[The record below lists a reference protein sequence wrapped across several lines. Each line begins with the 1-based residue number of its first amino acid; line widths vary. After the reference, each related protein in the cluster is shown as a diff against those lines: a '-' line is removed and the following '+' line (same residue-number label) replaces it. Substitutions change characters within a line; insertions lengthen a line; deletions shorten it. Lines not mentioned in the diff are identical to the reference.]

1 MWKSLPTDYCTR
13 LISWLCNDFVTLTT
27 IIDFQGVRKDWN
39 CPPIPE
45 KKSEKTQNLSFSVW
59 LLTRLFFLPST
70 DHKTLFCWSVPLG
83 LPQAGY
89 PATTIYSWRLFFGCC
104 CFCTTSDGS
113 LAYTF
118 AHSVFRRVKRKT
130 AYTINMVFFCAA
142 LYSIMEKHCAEL
154 VCDVVR
160 DPSEVVHNQKKLS
173 RINGV
178 RSMPC
183 IHFFFL
189 ALTGVYGLSAVRSYD
204 G

>member
-83 LPQAGY
+83 LPQASFLQNWREEKKFRVAEIRLQKPKKY
-89 PATTIYSWRLFFGCC
+89 NYHSIHSMSKCSRLPTILH
-104 CFCTTSDGS
+104 T
-113 LAYTF
+113 
-118 AHSVFRRVKRKT
+118 
-130 AYTINMVFFCAA
+130 
-142 LYSIMEKHCAEL
+142 
-154 VCDVVR
+154 
-160 DPSEVVHNQKKLS
+160 EVVWSPVVILYYCMF
-173 RINGV
+173 R
-178 RSMPC
+178 
-183 IHFFFL
+183 
-189 ALTGVYGLSAVRSYD
+189 
-204 G
+204 

>member
-83 LPQAGY
+83 LPQA
-89 PATTIYSWRLFFGCC
+89 SFFYKIGGKKKNSGWPKLG
-104 CFCTTSDGS
+104 F
-113 LAYTF
+113 
-118 AHSVFRRVKRKT
+118 K
-130 AYTINMVFFCAA
+130 
-142 LYSIMEKHCAEL
+142 
-154 VCDVVR
+154 
-160 DPSEVVHNQKKLS
+160 NQKKVIPAPKGKFLWES
-173 RINGV
+173 RFRLPGEAELIGRWKLLV
-178 RSMPC
+178 TR
-183 IHFFFL
+183 IHSL
-189 ALTGVYGLSAVRSYD
+189 GQVLRMRDPGR
-204 G
+204 

>member
-83 LPQAGY
+83 LPQASFLQNWREEKKFRVAEIRLQK
-89 PATTIYSWRLFFGCC
+89 PKNRIFATTNFTKTKIHTLILLHRIYQRKASFRGKNGSNFCIISGIEFGGPGDI
-104 CFCTTSDGS
+104 FTLNSD
-113 LAYTF
+113 
-118 AHSVFRRVKRKT
+118 
-130 AYTINMVFFCAA
+130 
-142 LYSIMEKHCAEL
+142 
-154 VCDVVR
+154 
-160 DPSEVVHNQKKLS
+160 
-173 RINGV
+173 
-178 RSMPC
+178 
-183 IHFFFL
+183 
-189 ALTGVYGLSAVRSYD
+189 
-204 G
+204 

>member
-83 LPQAGY
+83 LPQA
-89 PATTIYSWRLFFGCC
+89 SFLQNWREEKK
-104 CFCTTSDGS
+104 
-113 LAYTF
+113 
-118 AHSVFRRVKRKT
+118 FRVAEIRLQKPKNDSSSPL
-130 AYTINMVFFCAA
+130 INRRQYF
-142 LYSIMEKHCAEL
+142 L
-154 VCDVVR
+154 
-160 DPSEVVHNQKKLS
+160 
-173 RINGV
+173 
-178 RSMPC
+178 
-183 IHFFFL
+183 HFF
-189 ALTGVYGLSAVRSYD
+189 APGWTYLSLSSKNYYILCDHVLYHYYH
-204 G
+204 

>member
-83 LPQAGY
+83 LPQASFLQNWREEKKFRVAEIRLQKPKKSCYMSQTQLKWNGKRNKPPCY
-89 PATTIYSWRLFFGCC
+89 FSWSKC
-104 CFCTTSDGS
+104 
-113 LAYTF
+113 Y
-118 AHSVFRRVKRKT
+118 VFRR
-130 AYTINMVFFCAA
+130 NMVLVHHLQGFSFFAI
-142 LYSIMEKHCAEL
+142 S
-154 VCDVVR
+154 
-160 DPSEVVHNQKKLS
+160 S
-173 RINGV
+173 
-178 RSMPC
+178 
-183 IHFFFL
+183 
-189 ALTGVYGLSAVRSYD
+189 
-204 G
+204 